1 MTNHDHP
8 LPSGKKSLNE
18 FYAWYKQGTQH
29 SMEHS
34 GIYKQLMAPAITALD
49 EVSLSW
55 SRQVCSAI
63 EEVTSPLNKQ
73 IQVIFDDIKPDF
85 SWIGAELVEY
95 NRASLLQ
102 VSQALTD
109 SINLDYK
116 ELFAPL
122 LSTSVQVVFD
132 SIKPDYTNIFANL
145 SEFSTVSMATQ
156 AKIIADIIKPDR
168 NTMFASLAKINMP
181 TNELFASLAK
191 ISMPTMVGTIKFDF
205 NNKAHTPFAY
215 APNHHQKTE
224 LVAAIWYTAY
234 DLDTLRRRE
243 KVVAILKET
252 GIHYETPLFGAY
264 DSYMRKHIDYKRHVF
279 SSLRTVL
286 HDLVYLCVKGI
297 DTDDICEF
305 LEKKE
310 VQKKHYTN
318 KDGSVIRSHA
328 AVLYL
333 SIERPIPEERK
344 KRLIQLSIT
353 LNDLHTANIQRSD
366 LNVYQMI
373 LEMEVMICEVF
384 PDWLNQ

>member
-1 MTNHDHP
+1 MTNQNTGFPNDNKLSLTP
-8 LPSGKKSLNE
+8 EVWREVIGSFDTMSLNIFKQVDIQPIAITLSE
-18 FYAWYKQGTQH
+18 PFSLVQQALHVDLDRFKGLLDTTSLATHLQGT
-29 SMEHS
+29 
-34 GIYKQLMAPAITALD
+34 L
-49 EVSLSW
+49 
-55 SRQVCSAI
+55 
-63 EEVTSPLNKQ
+63 TS
-73 IQVIFDDIKPDF
+73 IQPDF
-85 SWIGAELVEY
+85 RTLTAGLAEI
-95 NRASLLQ
+95 S
-102 VSQALTD
+102 
-109 SINLDYK
+109 K
-116 ELFAPL
+116 
-122 LSTSVQVVFD
+122 
-132 SIKPDYTNIFANL
+132 
-145 SEFSTVSMATQ
+145 VSMATQ
-156 AKIIADIIKPDR
+156 AQAIANAFKPDY
-168 NTMFASLAKINMP
+168 TDIFASLSDFSTISNAMQVQALKEITKPNA
-181 TNELFASLAK
+181 NELFASLAK

-215 APNHHQKTE
+215 DPNHHQKTE

-297 DTDDICEF
+297 DTDDICDF

-353 LNDLHTANIQRSD
+353 LNDLHAANIQRSD